1 LFLNHGQELKECS
14 CRKSLFIRNESGV
27 WVTLTRQWALLEEAN
42 QWLSR
47 QSAEAAELRVACAA
61 VKEEVAQ
68 ARAAEAMAR
77 EDATRA
83 RDEAAKA
90 REALVPLLACIKELE
105 EYVTLVSKHRDTL
118 NVQIGQVTARFEAL
132 KNEVATLSGAIR
144 ERDEALSNASRE
156 NESLRAAVRDRDGA
170 LQALEKTCGGLCN
183 EVVG

>member
-1 LFLNHGQELKECS
+1 
-14 CRKSLFIRNESGV
+14 
-27 WVTLTRQWALLEEAN
+27 
-42 QWLSR
+42 
-47 QSAEAAELRVACAA
+47 
-61 VKEEVAQ
+61 
-68 ARAAEAMAR
+68 MAR

-83 RDEAAKA
+83 REEAAKA